1 MAEPLTLEVDL
12 LEFGRLLRALRKQ
25 QDDYAALAAAN
36 THFPGLAAHYRQE
49 ALRAEALCSKIIGDA
64 PDIPVPGP
72 EDLVE
77 AA

>member
-25 QDDYAALAAAN
+25 QDDYAALAAAS

-49 ALRAEALCSKIIGDA
+49 ALRAEALCRKLIGDV
-64 PDIPVPGP
+64 PDIPL
-72 EDLVE
+72 EDMPALAR